1 MMKNMIKYNWFFEQ
15 SPETVWKYLTTSEL
29 MAEWLM
35 KNDFELM
42 LGRKFMFK
50 ANPHPDLDFD
60 GKVYCEILEID
71 PEKKLVYSWK
81 SGDGLGTMNVD
92 SIVTWILIPKNEGTE
107 LILEHSG
114 FDELKNT
121 MLFQAMNKGW
131 DENVRVKMG
140 NLFNTKLQNET
151 TGN

>member
-1 MMKNMIKYNWFFEQ
+1 MMKKMIKYNWFFEQ
-15 SPETVWKYLTTSEL
+15 SPETIWKYLTTSEL
-29 MAEWLM
+29 MAKWLM

-42 LGRKFMFK
+42 PGRKFMFM

-71 PEKKLVYSWK
+71 PTKKLVYSWK
-81 SGDGLGTMNVD
+81 CGDGLGTMNVD
-92 SIVTWILIPKNEGTE
+92 SVVTWILIPKNEGTE

-114 FDELKNT
+114 LDELKNP

-140 NLFNTKLQNET
+140 NLFNIKP
-151 TGN
+151 

>member
-1 MMKNMIKYNWFFEQ
+1 MIKYNWFFEQ

-29 MAEWLM
+29 MAQWLM
-35 KNDFELM
+35 KNDFELV
-42 LGRKFMFK
+42 LRGKFMFK

-60 GKVYCEILEID
+60 GNVYCEILEID
-71 PEKKLVYSWK
+71 HAKKLVYSWK
-81 SGDGLGTMNVD
+81 SGNGMGTLNVD
-92 SIVTWILIPKNEGTE
+92 SIVTWILIPKNKGTE

-114 FDELKNT
+114 LDGLKNT

-140 NLFNTKLQNET
+140 NLFNTKPQNET